1 MISVWRITAEE
12 VLGTRNWGIETDMN
26 TVMTLHRTHN
36 WSRAA
41 FVATV
46 VTGLAALTA
55 WVLSSVVHLSEPA
68 VVITVMVAAF
78 CASWIVTNHRSTVH
92 RVTLIPV
99 HARTR

>member
-1 MISVWRITAEE
+1 
-12 VLGTRNWGIETDMN
+12 MN
-26 TVMTLHRTHN
+26 TPMTSHRTHH

-41 FVATV
+41 LVATV
-46 VTGLAALTA
+46 FTSLAALTA
-55 WVLSSVVHLSEPA
+55 WVLASGVHLSEPA

-78 CASWIVTNHRSTVH
+78 CASWIVTNHRSVHH

>member
-1 MISVWRITAEE
+1 
-12 VLGTRNWGIETDMN
+12 MN
-26 TVMTLHRTHN
+26 TPMTSHRTHH

-41 FVATV
+41 FFAAV

-55 WVLSSVVHLSEPA
+55 WVLASVAHLSEPA

-78 CASWIVTNHRSTVH
+78 CASWIVTNHRSVHH

>member
-1 MISVWRITAEE
+1 
-12 VLGTRNWGIETDMN
+12 MN
-26 TVMTLHRTHN
+26 TPMTSHRTHH

-41 FVATV
+41 FFAAV

-55 WVLSSVVHLSEPA
+55 WVLASVVHLSEPA

-78 CASWIVTNHRSTVH
+78 CASWIVTNHRSVHH